1 MQLTEPPMKVLAV
14 LLLVPPPSL
23 TASQRQRIGRLLN
36 YGHTP
41 QAIAERVGVSLHL
54 VLDYMANRWRAKERT
69 KGTKGKFPGDGRRRS
84 EYAPLDRVILIP
96 DSELAD
102 VESVVGIVLMTC
114 ERRCLVEFPTKV
126 GWYCENQLL
135 LAPTAGLIQAKC
147 DELRRRWSPSDIRL
161 VRAERERQVE
171 VRE

>member
-1 MQLTEPPMKVLAV
+1 MFATDTCARF
-14 LLLVPPPSL
+14 
-23 TASQRQRIGRLLN
+23 AGRVAWFAR
-36 YGHTP
+36 T
-41 QAIAERVGVSLHL
+41 
-54 VLDYMANRWRAKERT
+54 ANRVTSVR
-69 KGTKGKFPGDGRRRS
+69 
-84 EYAPLDRVILIP
+84 
-96 DSELAD
+96 LAASGCAAA